1 MPKVDV
7 RYQGINSY
15 HQSLSVLAA
24 KGLSGGIG
32 IRLLLGPV
40 PTPLSLSS
48 FLFLCRYLSS
58 LRLVKTIVGE
68 RRKTRSIQSFHC
80 TKKIGASGKR
90 KKKR

>member
-15 HQSLSVLAA
+15 HQSLSALAA

-40 PTPLSLSS
+40 PTPPLSL
-48 FLFLCRYLSS
+48 LFSLPPPLSLLFTPS
-58 LRLVKTIVGE
+58 KNNY
-68 RRKTRSIQSFHC
+68 RR
-80 TKKIGASGKR
+80 A
-90 KKKR
+90 